1 MPISDPSPV
10 VAVGIVGGAGR
21 WAGRA
26 SATSDP
32 ELAAQCGAA
41 RGRSR
46 QRKIMYRSV
55 GLRGHGVDGGAM
67 SDVKEGEKA
76 CYCRF

>member
-46 QRKIMYRSV
+46 QRKIM
-55 GLRGHGVDGGAM
+55 RGHGVDGGAM